1 MTPPG
6 PRISLAPTN
15 EATAASGLERLF
27 YNAQMRNRGSQRP
40 ANVAYYLRNRER
52 EIERVRTRQASTLAF
67 LRDLRN
73 APCADCGVSFLP
85 YQMDFDHRDPSL
97 KSFQLTAGRAMLKS
111 HAALIN
117 EARKCDIVCANCH
130 RLRTREWHQKRV
142 PAIAGNSRH
151 LERKRNVW
159 RVQAELLDSL
169 RDVPCAD
176 CERRFPPCAMDFDH
190 RDAEAKKYTVTR
202 MIGRAGTARILAE
215 VAKCD
220 IVCTNCHRA
229 RTYDRR
235 MAGRDAGVAQLVE
248 RQPSKLDVAGSN
260 PVSRSN
266 SSR

>member
-40 ANVAYYLRNRER
+40 ANVAYYSRNRER

-73 APCADCGVSFLP
+73 AP
-85 YQMDFDHRDPSL
+85 
-97 KSFQLTAGRAMLKS
+97 
-111 HAALIN
+111 
-117 EARKCDIVCANCH
+117 CANCH